1 MARRT
6 SFGLDSS
13 VEALEAAAHP
23 DGVLRG
29 L

>member
-1 MARRT
+1 MTRRT
-6 SFGLDSS
+6 SFIIDTNA
-13 VEALEAAAHP
+13 EALEAAAHP